1 MRREPRRRHVL
12 AAAGALALGV
22 GASSCGPRPEP
33 EIPDVPDVTLPTYQP
48 LEGLAPDLPGNADGL
63 HDVYLTVPERLI
75 TTTSSRPITSGTIT
89 GLTQTFQTPPPPMDR
104 NPFWQRLNSALGGTF
119 DLNVVVDDYPSK
131 FATTLASG
139 NLPDLM
145 WVPPNQGIPN
155 IGPMLEAAFTDLT
168 DHLAGDAV
176 LEYPNLAALREDS
189 WRTAVVNGR
198 IWGAPIPST
207 PFGQVYVGNPDVW
220 EEVDGFAAD
229 SAAQFL
235 EKCQELSIPGKRW
248 ALEPFL
254 PNAFHMIG
262 EWFGVPN
269 GYRVE
274 EDRSLTAAQQT
285 EEYLEALEFAREL
298 FAAGAFYPDLN
309 LAEAPQLLANG
320 TLAAMVSVGPRGAAE
335 TRLNNPDLRADI
347 LIPFPAV
354 DGRIPTYDMGYG
366 TVGFTPFRKTDDKA
380 RIRELLSVVDYLSA
394 PFGTTEYMQT
404 NWGEEGKEY
413 TVEDGNYVFT
423 DEGSQNVPGLQSAL
437 QIMAAGEGVIY
448 NPIPDDSRYI
458 YEIEQEL
465 LPLAQKSPIKGLYS
479 PTNSRLGTK
488 IKTRLDE
495 VRDEVIQ
502 GRAAME
508 DFTAALKEWEEK
520 GGKQILEEFAELL
533 PDDVPVTPSNR
544 S

>member
-1 MRREPRRRHVL
+1 MRPEPRRRHVL
-12 AAAGALALGV
+12 AAAGALALGA
-22 GASSCGPRPEP
+22 GAAACGPRPQP

-48 LEGLAPDLPGNADGL
+48 LEGLTPDLPGNAEGL
-63 HDVYLTVPERLI
+63 HDVYLTVPDQLI
-75 TTTSSRPITSGTIT
+75 TTTSNAPIASGTIT
-89 GLTQTFQTPPPPMDR
+89 GLTQTFQTPPPPMNR
-104 NPFWQRLNSALGGTF
+104 NPYWKRLNSAMGGIF
-119 DLNVVVDDYPSK
+119 DLDVVVDDYPSK

-168 DHLAGDAV
+168 DYLAGDAV

-207 PFGQVYVGNPDVW
+207 PFGQVYIGNPEVW
-220 EEVDGFAAD
+220 EEVDGFSAD

-320 TLAAMVSVGPRGAAE
+320 TLAALVSVGPRGPSE
-335 TRLNNPDLRADI
+335 PRLNNPDLRADVM
-347 LIPFPAV
+347 IPFPAV

-366 TVGFTPFRKTDDKA
+366 TVGFTPFRKTDDES
-380 RIRELLSVVDYLSA
+380 RIRELLSVINYLSA
-394 PFGTTEYMQT
+394 PFGTTEYMQV
-404 NWGEEGKEY
+404 NWGTEGEEY
-413 TVEDGNYVFT
+413 TVDDGNYLFT
-423 DEGSQNVPGLQSAL
+423 DEGAQNVPGLQSAL
-437 QIMAAGEGVIY
+437 QIMAAGEGVVY

-495 VRDEVIQ
+495 ARDEVIQ
-502 GRAAME
+502 GRASM
-508 DFTAALKEWEEK
+508 DHFTAALREWEEK

-544 S
+544 T